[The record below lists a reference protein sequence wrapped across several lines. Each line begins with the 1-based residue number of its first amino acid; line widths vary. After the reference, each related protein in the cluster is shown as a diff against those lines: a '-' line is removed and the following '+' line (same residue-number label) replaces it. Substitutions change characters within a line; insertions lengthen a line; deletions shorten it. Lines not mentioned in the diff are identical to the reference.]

1 MVRQSLISMAGAR
14 NANRWKFG
22 LASITFAVLALF
34 VAPDGA
40 QQTSNA
46 PSQDANPPGFRLRVS
61 SSLVLVPVVVRDATG
76 QPVSGLRKEDFKVFD
91 RGQEQQIGQ
100 FEVESLTPAQP
111 LTTTPASTGSA
122 NAASSSTVAN
132 TQPRYLA
139 FYFDNLHVSVTDLQ
153 TARDAA
159 VRFFASSLGPTDHVA
174 IVTPEATVV
183 DFTSDT
189 VLIRDALRKLQV
201 SSHAR
206 NKDIDCPK
214 LSDYQASQIAEF
226 PDNLNL
232 DSWILA
238 RDEAANCL
246 GIAIAPNGS
255 SSGLI
260 LGQARA
266 IVSQNDVLTRASLE
280 GIDRLVQH
288 LAQVP
293 SGRRGIVLVSPG
305 FLTMAQ
311 QFQIDRVIDRALRAQ
326 VIVDSLDPK
335 GLPILLRT
343 DAASAYVPKH
353 GAAASAARNV
363 DSTAEKLQIGV
374 LDDIAQGTGGS
385 FFYRNNDLQAG
396 FAALTGAQVSYLL
409 GFAPNDVKANG
420 TFHPLKIILVPER
433 KGMTVQAR
441 RGYFAPRQGSKD
453 DNAGDQANQ
462 ALAPPT
468 SREDEAW
475 HAKVQELLL
484 AKTENAELSVD
495 LNSTISADASE
506 KRGLKVSAHVDTRT
520 LRFDKE
526 ADRNTNTVI
535 AVVGVFDS
543 TDHLLQ
549 AQQRQAKISAT
560 DDELKGVTRKGIDF
574 EFAFQLP
581 AGSYRIRA
589 VVTESRQH
597 LVTATS
603 HPIQIR

>member
-1 MVRQSLISMAGAR
+1 MHSAR
-14 NANRWKFG
+14 NAIRWKFG

-34 VAPDGA
+34 VAPDDA
-40 QQTSNA
+40 QQTTNA
-46 PSQDANPPGFRLRVS
+46 APQDANPPTFRLRVS
-61 SSLVLVPVVVRDATG
+61 SSLVLVPVVVRDARG

-91 RGQEQQIGQ
+91 RGREQQIGQ
-100 FEVESLTPAQP
+100 FEMESLGPAQP
-111 LTTTPASTGSA
+111 VTTAAISSGSA
-122 NAASSSTVAN
+122 TAAGSSGVAN

-139 FYFDNLHVSVTDLQ
+139 FYFDNLHASQTDLQ
-153 TARDAA
+153 AARDAA
-159 VRFFASSLGPTDHVA
+159 GRYFASSLGPTDHVA
-174 IVTPEATVV
+174 IVTPEATLV
-183 DFTSDT
+183 DFTTDT

-201 SSHAR
+201 GSHAR

-214 LSDYQASQIAEF
+214 LSDYQASQITEF

-232 DSWILA
+232 DSWIAA
-238 RDEAANCL
+238 RDDAVNC
-246 GIAIAPNGS
+246 GGTAIAPKAS
-255 SSGLI
+255 PSGLI
-260 LGQARA
+260 LIQARA
-266 IVSQNDVLTRASLE
+266 IVSQNEVLTRASLD

-326 VIVDSLDPK
+326 IIVDSLDPK

-343 DAASAYVPKH
+343 DASQAHVANGV
-353 GAAASAARNV
+353 AASAVRNV
-363 DSTAEKLQIGV
+363 DSTGEKLQIGV

-385 FFYRNNDLQAG
+385 FFYSNNDLQAG
-396 FAALTGAQVSYLL
+396 FAALMGTQVSYLL
-409 GFAPNDVKANG
+409 GFAPSDVKANG
-420 TFHPLKIILVPER
+420 TFHPLKVILVPER
-433 KGMTVQAR
+433 KGLTVQAR
-441 RGYFAPRQGSKD
+441 RGYFAPQQGSNG

-462 ALAPPT
+462 LPAPPT
-468 SREDEAW
+468 SREDDAW
-475 HAKVQELLL
+475 HAKVQEQLL
-484 AKTENAELSVD
+484 AKSETAELSVD
-495 LNSTISADASE
+495 LNSTISADPSE
-506 KRGLKVSAHVDTRT
+506 KRMLKVSAHVDTRT

-526 ADRNTNTVI
+526 ADRNINTVI

-560 DDELKGVTRKGIDF
+560 DEELKGVTRKGIDF

-603 HPIQIR
+603 HPIHIR

>member
-1 MVRQSLISMAGAR
+1 MAEAK
-14 NANRWKFG
+14 NPIRWKFG
-22 LASITFAVLALF
+22 FASITLAVLALF

-46 PSQDANPPGFRLRVS
+46 PTQDANPPVFRLRVS
-61 SSLVLVPVVVRDATG
+61 SNLVLVPVVVRDANG
-76 QPVSGLRKEDFKVFD
+76 QPVNGLRKEDFKVFD

-100 FEVESLTPAQP
+100 FDVESLARSQSVS
-111 LTTTPASTGSA
+111 TTPASTGSA
-122 NAASSSTVAN
+122 NAPSSSNVTT

-139 FYFDNLHVSVTDLQ
+139 FYFDTLHARETDLQ
-153 TARDAA
+153 VARDAA
-159 VRFFASSLGPTDHVA
+159 SRYFASSLGPTDHVA
-174 IVTPEATVV
+174 IVTPEATLV

-189 VLIRDALRKLQV
+189 VRIRDALGKLQV

-206 NKDIDCPK
+206 NYSADCPK
-214 LSDYQASQIAEF
+214 LSDYQASQISDY
-226 PDNLNL
+226 PDNLGL
-232 DSWILA
+232 DSWIAA
-238 RDEAANCL
+238 RDEAKNC
-246 GIAIAPNGS
+246 GFTAIASNASIPAFIVS
-255 SSGLI
+255 
-260 LGQARA
+260 QAHA
-266 IVSQNDVLTRASLE
+266 IVSQNEALTRASLD

-288 LAQVP
+288 FAQVP
-293 SGRRGIVLVSPG
+293 AGRRGIVLVSQG
-305 FLTMAQ
+305 FLTLSQ

-335 GLPILLRT
+335 GLPILLRM
-343 DAASAYVPKH
+343 DASQAYVPLI
-353 GAAASAARNV
+353 GEAAKATRNV
-363 DSTAEKLQIGV
+363 DSIGEKLQSEV
-374 LDDIAQGTGGS
+374 LDDIARGTGGS
-385 FFYRNNDLQAG
+385 FFHANNDLQGG
-396 FAALTGAQVSYLL
+396 FSALMGSQVTYML
-409 GFAPNDVKANG
+409 GFAPSDVKANG
-420 TFHPLKIILVPER
+420 TFHPLKVILVPER

-441 RGYFAPRQGSKD
+441 RGYFASQQGSKG

-462 ALAPPT
+462 SPAPPI

-484 AKTENAELSVD
+484 AKSETAELSVD
-495 LNSTISADASE
+495 LNSTISADSSE
-506 KRGLKVSAHVDTRT
+506 KRTLNVSAHVDTRT
-520 LRFDKE
+520 LRFDRD

-560 DDELKGVTRKGIDF
+560 DDELKAVAKKGIDF
-574 EFAFQLP
+574 AFEFQLP

-603 HPIQIR
+603 HPLQIR

>member
-1 MVRQSLISMAGAR
+1 MPGAR
-14 NANRWKFG
+14 NPIRWKFG
-22 LASITFAVLALF
+22 FASITFAVLALF

-46 PSQDANPPGFRLRVS
+46 PTQDANPQAFRLRVS
-61 SSLVLVPVVVRDATG
+61 SSLVLVPVVVRDAKG
-76 QPVSGLRKEDFKVFD
+76 QPVTGLRKEDFKVFD

-100 FEVESLTPAQP
+100 FEVESLAPAQP
-111 LTTTPASTGSA
+111 LTTKPASTGNA
-122 NAASSSTVAN
+122 DAASSSIVAN

-139 FYFDNLHVSVTDLQ
+139 FFFDNLHASETDLQ
-153 TARDAA
+153 AARDAA
-159 VRFFASSLGPTDHVA
+159 GRYFASSLGPTDHVA
-174 IVTPEATVV
+174 IVTPEATLV

-189 VLIRDALRKLQV
+189 VRIRDALRKLQV

-206 NKDIDCPK
+206 NKNIDCPK
-214 LSDYQASQIAEF
+214 LSDYQASQITEF
-226 PDNLNL
+226 PDNPDL
-232 DSWILA
+232 DSWIAA
-238 RDEAANCL
+238 RDEAANC
-246 GIAIAPNGS
+246 GGMAIASRGS
-255 SSGLI
+255 NSGLI
-260 LGQARA
+260 LIQARA
-266 IVSQNDVLTRASLE
+266 IVSQNEVLTRASLE

-288 LAQVP
+288 LAQAP

-305 FLTMAQ
+305 FLTMSQ
-311 QFQIDRVIDRALRAQ
+311 QLQIDRVINRALRAQ

-335 GLPILLRT
+335 GVPILLRT
-343 DAASAYVPKH
+343 DASQAYVPVH
-353 GAAASAARNV
+353 GVAARATRTV
-363 DSTAEKLQIGV
+363 DSVGEKLQIGV

-385 FFYRNNDLQAG
+385 FFYSNNDLQGGFAG
-396 FAALTGAQVSYLL
+396 FTGAQVSYLL
-409 GFAPNDVKANG
+409 GFAPSDVKANG
-420 TFHPLKIILVPER
+420 TFHPLKVILVPER

-441 RGYFAPRQGSKD
+441 RGYFAPQQGSNGDK
-453 DNAGDQANQ
+453 AGDQVNEPP
-462 ALAPPT
+462 APPT

-484 AKTENAELSVD
+484 AKSETAELSVD
-495 LNSTISADASE
+495 LNSTISADSSE
-506 KRGLKVSAHVDTRT
+506 KRTLNVSAHVDTRT
-520 LRFDKE
+520 LRFDRD

-560 DDELKGVTRKGIDF
+560 DDELKAVTQKGIDF
-574 EFAFQLP
+574 VFAFQLP
-581 AGSYRIRA
+581 ADSYRIRA